1 MKTYRDHYFKKAK
14 QENYPARSVYKLE
27 EIEKQSRLFF
37 PGATVLDLGACPG
50 SWTLYAAKR
59 VGEKGRVLAI
69 DLNPAGTAFSGNV
82 TYLTGDMLDPAPEIV
97 EAFSTLGPF
106 DLVLS
111 DMAPKTTG
119 IKFTDQ
125 ARSLELCEAALSVA
139 VSRLKPGGAFVVKI
153 FQGPDAPAFQK
164 GLRDFFDKVRVAKPK
179 SSRAE
184 SKEIFYVATGF
195 HPPTAE
201 LPEPDPPPLPPVG
214 TAATDG
220 TDAE

>member
-27 EIEKQSRLFF
+27 EIEKQSRLLF
-37 PGATVLDLGACPG
+37 PGASVLDLGACPG
-50 SWTLYAAKR
+50 SWTLFAASR
-59 VGEKGRVLAI
+59 VGEEGRVLAI
-69 DLNPAGTAFSGNV
+69 DLNDAATAFPGNV
-82 TYLTGDMLDPAPEIV
+82 TYMTGDMLDPGPEIV
-97 EAFSTLGPF
+97 AAFMRLGPF
-106 DLVLS
+106 DVLLS

-119 IKFTDQ
+119 IKFADQ

-139 VSRLKPGGAFVVKI
+139 FERLKPGGAFVVKI

-164 GLRDFFDKVRVAKPK
+164 GLRDYFDKVRVAKPK

-195 HPPTAE
+195 RPPVPE
-201 LPEPDPPPLPPVG
+201 LPDPDPPPLPPDDTV
-214 TAATDG
+214 AEDG
-220 TDAE
+220 SKT